1 MPSNTKYTVMNGE
14 TEVVTKSKKAQA
26 IAAADAF
33 ADENRGSTVTVVT
46 GAGTEVHSV
55 TRKPKGTHAAPW
67 TRVDA
72 SDKIELQAPAGYEI
86 SYTRV
91 RIPAIVCR
99 ALDRTGLVVV
109 TPEET
114 FEVKDTKEARELT
127 NRLGTA
133 AKEARLQAREE
144 AKAAAAQAREEAK
157 AAKADADSAA

>member
-1 MPSNTKYTVMNGE
+1 MSSRNTTYTVMNGE
-14 TEVVTKSKKAQA
+14 TEVTSKSKKS
-26 IAAADAF
+26 AAVDAANAF

-46 GAGTEVHSV
+46 SAGTEVHSV

-99 ALDRTGLVVV
+99 AIDRSGLVVV

-144 AKAAAAQAREEAK
+144 AKAEAARKREE
-157 AAKADADSAA
+157 AKADADSAA